1 MELASTVGIEGI
13 TLGTLA
19 DSLDLSK
26 SGLFA
31 HFKSREAL
39 QIAVIENAAEH
50 FREVVVVPALRAP
63 RGEPRVRALFEHWL
77 GWGCAKALPGGCVF
91 VSAAVEL
98 DDRPGPV
105 RDVLVQTQKDWLG
118 LLAQAAR
125 TAVEEGHFRRDLDA
139 DQFAFELYAIVL
151 GNHHLSRLFRDP
163 KARIRTHEAFE
174 RLIESA
180 KSGSKRS

>member
-1 MELASTVGIEGI
+1 MELASTSGIEGL

-19 DSLDLSK
+19 ESLELSK

-39 QIAVIENAAEH
+39 QIAVLEGAAER
-50 FREVVVVPALRAP
+50 FREIVIAPALRAP

-77 GWGCAKALPGGCVF
+77 EWGRARTLPGGCVF

-105 RDVLVQTQKDWLG
+105 RDTLVRIQKDWLG
-118 LLAQAAR
+118 LLSQTAR
-125 TAVEEGHFRRDLDA
+125 AAVEEGHFRRDLDT
-139 DQFAFELYAIVL
+139 DQLAFELYGIVL
-151 GNHHLSRLFRDP
+151 GCHHQTRLFHDP
-163 KARIRTHEAFE
+163 KAQGRTRKAFE

-180 KSGSKRS
+180 RRGSR